1 MANLN
6 PFLDK
11 NQVLRVGGRLI
22 NAKIGFDRKHPI
34 IIAKGHLANLIINE
48 AHRETLHGGHRLMEN
63 VIKRRYWIFGLK
75 NLIKKCIRECV
86 RCTRYKALKQKQL
99 MGDLPEYRVNVSA
112 PFAHCGVDYAGPL
125 LIKCSKGRGQ
135 KTFKG
140 YVAVFVCMATKALHL
155 ELVSDMTSDSFL
167 AALKRLFARRG
178 KCSHIYSDNGTNFV
192 GASKKLDKDLQ
203 QAIKSNVSAV
213 CALEAEGI
221 KWHFIPPASPHF
233 GGLWESAVKS
243 IKHHLKRVVGE
254 NKLTYEELS
263 TLLTQIEG
271 ILNSRPLCANVDDND
286 ILTPGHFLIGHAII
300 DYPEAVD
307 DMNISSLN
315 RWKIIQAMKKHFW
328 KRWKEEYLTNL
339 QQRYKWKGVQA
350 NVKEGQVVIV
360 KNEETYPG
368 RWPLGKI
375 IDVHPGKDNL

>member
-1 MANLN
+1 
-6 PFLDK
+6 
-11 NQVLRVGGRLI
+11 
-22 NAKIGFDRKHPI
+22 
-34 IIAKGHLANLIINE
+34 
-48 AHRETLHGGHRLMEN
+48 
-63 VIKRRYWIFGLK
+63 
-75 NLIKKCIRECV
+75 
-86 RCTRYKALKQKQL
+86 
-99 MGDLPEYRVNVSA
+99 
-112 PFAHCGVDYAGPL
+112 
-125 LIKCSKGRGQ
+125 
-135 KTFKG
+135 
-140 YVAVFVCMATKALHL
+140 
-155 ELVSDMTSDSFL
+155 MTSDSFL

-375 IDVHPGKDNL
+375 IDVHPGKDNLVRVVSVKTQNGTIKRPIQKLCVLEGVHEQIHVAENKTINVIKRNWNVEFGRWQNVQSRT

>member
-1 MANLN
+1 
-6 PFLDK
+6 
-11 NQVLRVGGRLI
+11 
-22 NAKIGFDRKHPI
+22 
-34 IIAKGHLANLIINE
+34 
-48 AHRETLHGGHRLMEN
+48 
-63 VIKRRYWIFGLK
+63 
-75 NLIKKCIRECV
+75 
-86 RCTRYKALKQKQL
+86 
-99 MGDLPEYRVNVSA
+99 
-112 PFAHCGVDYAGPL
+112 
-125 LIKCSKGRGQ
+125 
-135 KTFKG
+135 
-140 YVAVFVCMATKALHL
+140 
-155 ELVSDMTSDSFL
+155 MTSDSFL

-221 KWHFIPPASPHF
+221 KWHFIPPAGPHF

-307 DMNISSLN
+307 NTNISSLN

-339 QQRYKWKGVQA
+339 QQRYKWKKVQA

-375 IDVHPGKDNL
+375 IEVHPGKDNLSRSFYFTTNYSETVGCSANSRDTNHDMPINRSPPSHSGGTNHSPICYPTADGCSEKPTTNQTAMLNNQSQRQRSYSVSETSCKKSSCQPQSPVTSSKNNTASAQQNNAAQHAKYIAKE